1 MGELLA
7 SLMQKL
13 NGLLVQTLEFQQ
25 LADNLERWVTN
36 MQTTLKETDH
46 VATRVKLIEQQI
58 EGQKVCMRVCV
69 CVCVC
74 VCVVR
79 ACVDMWM
86 CMCTCVCACVCMCVL
101 A

>member
-69 CVCVC
+69 CVFVCVSCVRAWICGCACVC
-74 VCVVR
+74 VCVRV
-79 ACVDMWM
+79 
-86 CMCTCVCACVCMCVL
+86 CVCVC
-101 A
+101 